1 MRTKTYPNDW
11 KERWPRLARVA
22 GLDPAEP
29 VVLALSGGVDSVLLL
44 HWLAASEPR
53 PPILAVHVDHG
64 LRGAESDG
72 DARFCADLCRDI
84 GVPFRL
90 RRARLDPNPSGLEE
104 RARDARYALLVDEA
118 RRAHVSAILTAHHA
132 DDGLETLLMRWVR
145 GTELAGLVGPAPA
158 LERDDGAGS
167 RWIVR
172 PLLGL
177 RRAEIERFA
186 VEADLAWRE
195 DSSNRDVRFTRNRV
209 RQEVLPSL
217 AALGGEEAVE
227 SLRAFAGAVEGLER
241 DLSARTASLNWH
253 PLRGTRATR
262 RSNDAQLGG
271 TLRRAPLM
279 RLPSALQRRALWR
292 LLIEGTALAP
302 SRRLL
307 GLVLEDLGTGRN
319 ARHSLAG
326 GWSLCLRS
334 ESLELHPPLEALGV
348 PPKALPRAP
357 WLPFAEL
364 EGATQLPRRRTPAW
378 IARLAAPEHGFVLP
392 VPGSVTLPDG
402 RRLFAHWIDDC
413 AGRPI
418 PRDGR
423 AVELD
428 LAGFGGNPTPTQLAV
443 RWPRA
448 GDRFH
453 PLGGPGHREM
463 RRFLADVG
471 VPRAERRLVPLVVLG
486 PEILWVAGLRPAHEV
501 RIQPSTRRRLRLELH
516 PGGRRAGEESAGAR
530 EPTRELEKQSGRQL
544 ELPLE
549 PREG

>member
-11 KERWPRLARVA
+11 KERWPRLARAA

-29 VVLALSGGVDSVLLL
+29 VVLALSGGIDSVLLL

-53 PPILAVHVDHG
+53 PALLAVHIDHG
-64 LRGAESDG
+64 LRGAESEA

-90 RRARLDPNPSGLEE
+90 RRAQLDPDPRGLED
-104 RARDARYALLVDEA
+104 RARQARYGLLVEEA
-118 RRAHVSAILTAHHA
+118 RRAHVRTILTAHHA

-145 GTELAGLVGPAPA
+145 GTELAGLVGPAPR
-158 LERDDGAGS
+158 LEREDGSGS
-167 RWIVR
+167 CWIVR
-172 PLLGL
+172 PLLAL

-186 VEADLAWRE
+186 DEAQLEWRE
-195 DSSNRDVRFTRNRV
+195 DSSNRDLRFMRNRV
-209 RQEVLPSL
+209 RQGLLPSL
-217 AALGGEEAVE
+217 AALGGESAVE

-241 DLSARTASLNWH
+241 DLSERTASLAWH

-262 RSNDAQLGG
+262 RASDAQLGG
-271 TLRRAPLM
+271 TLRRAPLV

-292 LLIEGTALAP
+292 LLVEGTALAP

-307 GLVLEDLGTGRN
+307 GLVLDDLGRGRN

-334 ESLELHPPLEALGV
+334 ESLELHPPLEALG
-348 PPKALPRAP
+348 LPSRARLRAP

-364 EGATQLPRRRTPAW
+364 EGATRLPRLRTPAW
-378 IARLAAPEHGFVLP
+378 IAQLAAPDRGFVLP

-402 RRLFAHWIDDC
+402 RRLFAQWISDGPD
-413 AGRPI
+413 RPI
-418 PRDGR
+418 PREGR
-423 AVELD
+423 VVELD
-428 LAGFGGNPTPTQLAV
+428 VTAFASAALPTRLAV

-453 PLGGPGHREM
+453 PLGAPGHREL

-486 PEILWVAGLRPAHEV
+486 AEILWVAGLRPAHGA
-501 RIQPSTRRRLRLELH
+501 RLRPTTIRRLRLELH
-516 PGGRRAGEESAGAR
+516 PGGRRAGDEQLGERDGAPSPG
-530 EPTRELEKQSGRQL
+530 PTRGRQL